1 MDDMEKVLV
10 LQGGT
15 GSEREVS
22 LRSGANVTTWLQKV
36 GYEVVVADPADP
48 GFDLAA
54 LSEDCDVVLPILHGT
69 GGEDGL
75 VQGQLQELEKP
86 FLGSNSGA
94 CELTFNKSI
103 YREFVSKQ
111 GQTLPEGVVVDRQQ
125 FDSSALRR
133 APYVLKPIDGG
144 SSIDTLIL
152 HDLSREPEPAYF
164 DDLFVRHT
172 EMLLERLVP
181 GQELTVGVLHN
192 RALPVILIQPP
203 VGEDFDY
210 QNKYNGRTKEIV
222 NPPNIPHDVQRRAQQ
237 LAVQLH
243 VLTGCRHIT
252 RSDMI
257 LADDGTLYVLETNT
271 MPGMTEQS
279 LFPKMAAAD
288 GMDMARLV
296 TSFVEMAMGL

>member
-1 MDDMEKVLV
+1 MEKVLV

-15 GSEREVS
+15 GNEREVS
-22 LRSGANVTTWLQKV
+22 LRSGANVTQWLQKT
-36 GYEVVVADPADP
+36 GYDVVVADPADP
-48 GFDLAA
+48 DFDLAA

-75 VQGQLQELEKP
+75 LQGRLQELEKP

-103 YREFVSKQ
+103 YREFVTKQ
-111 GQTLPEGVVVDRQQ
+111 GLTMAEGVVVDREQ
-125 FDSSALRR
+125 FDQTALRQT
-133 APYVLKPIDGG
+133 PYVLKPIDGG

-152 HDLSREPEPAYF
+152 HDLAREPEAAYF
-164 DDLFVRHT
+164 DDLFARHT
-172 EMLLERLVP
+172 EMLLERLIP

-192 RALPVILIQPP
+192 RALPIILVEPP
-203 VGEDFDY
+203 AGEEFDY
-210 QNKYNGRTKEIV
+210 ANKYNGRTKEIV

-243 VLTGCRHIT
+243 VLTGCRHIS

-257 LADDGTLYVLETNT
+257 LAYDGTLYVLETNT
-271 MPGMTEQS
+271 MPGLTEQS

-288 GMDMARLV
+288 GMDMAALV
-296 TSFVEMAMGL
+296 KSFVEMSMGL